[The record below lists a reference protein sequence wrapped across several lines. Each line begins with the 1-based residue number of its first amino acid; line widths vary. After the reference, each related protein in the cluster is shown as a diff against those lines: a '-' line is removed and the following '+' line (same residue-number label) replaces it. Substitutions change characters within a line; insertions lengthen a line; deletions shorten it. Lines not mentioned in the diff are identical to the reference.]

1 MMDMDG
7 KLKSGLAQ
15 ELESLHDEIVQL
27 QSLFLHPSYDTST
40 SGHVSSAWIEE
51 AQLIADVIQ
60 DCPLGMAL
68 TDRESGVIKAN
79 RAFCHI
85 SGYSEEEICSL
96 RLHDLAPDPDLFIP
110 LIQQIFDGTYPATK
124 VEGKWLH
131 KNGESFWIKF
141 MAIELSGE
149 RRLQYCLIAIED
161 IREQKA
167 AEQKL
172 ESEKKLLACIVNS
185 SVDGIAAFDCD
196 GFFTIWNP
204 GMERIFGISARET
217 LGRPVFLACP
227 FFKALGEDVKFDAAL
242 RGEMVFSTNRS
253 YTPAG
258 GNQTI
263 HFEGHYGPI
272 CNSEDKRVIGGLA
285 IFRDVANR
293 GRMEE
298 SSPVREDHYGE
309 LFENASDMMFTC
321 SLDGAVTAI
330 NRMGEKMLGYSREE
344 VARMRFSQ
352 FMTPEYL
359 PIARHIMDQQMSNGI
374 PVIHELEMMTKGGDG
389 IVVEASS
396 RLIFHEG
403 KPCGIQS
410 IVRNIGE
417 RKRAEQALVA
427 ANRKLEES
435 VRELEQRTR
444 DMTLLGELGDILCAC
459 LTIDEI
465 YDVIVR
471 ISQELFPS
479 LSGALFV
486 LDPLRNIME
495 SAVEW
500 GGVSCVDSVFTLDEC
515 WALRRGKVH
524 WVDDTRVG
532 LVCKHVKIPTSGGF
546 ICIPMMAQSN
556 AVGVLHLSYDDGV
569 QMSESKRRLAMS
581 MAEYIATALSNLRM
595 YEIMRSQ
602 SIHDPL
608 TGLFNRSFMEKAV
621 ELELCR
627 ASRTQNPLS
636 FIMLSVDR
644 FRHLHEDFDL
654 DVTDSI
660 VRKIGA
666 LLQSNI
672 RKGDIA
678 CRFSDDTFIVV
689 LPQTPRDVGLQRAEM
704 FCNLAQMMEMKDRN
718 GRVSISVGAAMY
730 PEHGPTV
737 DMLLRAAET
746 AVSRAGQ
753 SGGNCVVAA
762 G

>member
-1 MMDMDG
+1 MMDMESN
-7 KLKSGLAQ
+7 LKGGLAH
-15 ELESLHDEIVQL
+15 ELESLHEEIVQL
-27 QSLFLHPSYDTST
+27 QSLFLYPDYDPST
-40 SGHVSSAWIEE
+40 SGHVSSAWIEK
-51 AQLIADVIQ
+51 AQILADVVQ

-68 TDRESGVIKAN
+68 IDREFGIIKAN
-79 RAFCHI
+79 RMFCRM
-85 SGYSEEEICSL
+85 SGYGEEEIYSL
-96 RLHDLAPDPDLFIP
+96 RLRNLASDPNQLVP
-110 LIQQIFDGTYPATK
+110 LIQQIFDGVYPAAK
-124 VEGKWLH
+124 MEGEWLH
-131 KNGESFWIKF
+131 KNGESFWVQF
-141 MAIELSGE
+141 RATEMPGE
-149 RRLQYCLIAIED
+149 HQLQCCLIVIED

-172 ESEKKLLACIVNS
+172 KSEKKLLEWIVNS
-185 SVDGIAAFDCD
+185 SVDGIVAFDCD

-217 LGRPVFLACP
+217 LGRPIFLACP
-227 FFKALGEDVKFDAAL
+227 FLKILGEDVNFDAAL
-242 RGEMVFSTNRS
+242 RGETVFSTNKS

-258 GNQTI
+258 SDKTV

-272 CNSEDKRVIGGLA
+272 CDSEDKRVIGGLA
-285 IFRDVANR
+285 IVRDVTVR
-293 GRMEE
+293 GAVEKSGLAREE
-298 SSPVREDHYGE
+298 HYRG

-321 SLDGAVTAI
+321 SLDGAMTSI
-330 NRMGEKMLGYSREE
+330 NKMGEKMLGYSRAE

-352 FMTPEYL
+352 FLTPEYL
-359 PIARHIMDQQMSNGI
+359 PIVRHMADQRMSDEI
-374 PVIHELEMMTKGGDG
+374 PVIRELEMTTREGDR

-410 IVRNIGE
+410 IVRDIGE
-417 RKRAEQALVA
+417 RKRVAQALA
-427 ANRKLEES
+427 ATNKKLEES

-444 DMTLLGELGDILCAC
+444 DMTLLGELGDILSAC

-471 ISQELFPS
+471 VSQELFPS
-479 LSGALFV
+479 LSGALFM

-500 GGVSCVDSVFTLDEC
+500 GGVSCVDSVFTPDEC

-532 LVCKHVKIPTSGGF
+532 LVCKHVKIPMSKGF
-546 ICIPMMAQSN
+546 MCVPMMAQSN
-556 AVGVLHLSYDDGV
+556 AVGVLHLSYSDGV
-569 QMSESKRRLAMS
+569 QMPESRQRLAIS

-595 YEIMRSQ
+595 HEIMRSQ

-608 TGLFNRSFMEKAV
+608 TGLFNRNFMEKSV

-627 ASRTQNPLS
+627 ASRMQNPLS

-644 FRHLHEDFDL
+644 FRHLHEDFDMV
-654 DVTDSI
+654 VTDSI
-660 VRKIGA
+660 VRKLGV

-678 CRFSDDTFIVV
+678 CRFSDDTFVVV

-704 FCNLAQMMEMKDRN
+704 FCNLVRMMEMKDGT
-718 GRVSISVGAAMY
+718 GRISISVGAAMY
-730 PEHGPTV
+730 PEHGSTV

-746 AVSRAGQ
+746 AVGRAGQ